1 MFVFPDTAD
10 DISDISFD
18 FCFESNWL
26 SMPWPSEH
34 LATRYE
40 SSSYQLS
47 LSPRDMHMYFVSLSQ
62 TKQDILM
69 RRSNCSAPISPRH
82 PRGHHFFLVAP
93 VLLSLYF
100 FLSPPHIITN
110 FIIFSSAPPFFITR
124 ILPLFPGLPPRMGQ
138 NNLTGALLSSDFQL
152 SSNTCVSSKDFAQIS
167 CFIFESKP
175 SLFMV

>member
-34 LATRYE
+34 LATRHE

-110 FIIFSSAPPFFITR
+110 FTLFSSALHFLVTCIF
-124 ILPLFPGLPPRMGQ
+124 PLTPGLGREVGRTIWPARKGGQHLHMG
-138 NNLTGALLSSDFQL
+138 
-152 SSNTCVSSKDFAQIS
+152 
-167 CFIFESKP
+167 EWP
-175 SLFMV
+175 